1 MCNGCVPWDVFLAR
15 GCIRKQRNAASAMPE
30 RHVVG
35 LALRPSPAGD
45 RLSNG
50 GKFFPSVC
58 ADRLGLSRSNLWHKR
73 ERTQTRR
80 SPVSVEPP
88 GDFISPDL
96 PMADSGPLGF
106 IGEFDTTPLK
116 TNTIAMTKRV
126 IAVINTR
133 RKPKDRPAIKG
144 GPCKSRDTCGSFLRL
159 VHLAF
164 LY

>member
-15 GCIRKQRNAASAMPE
+15 GCIRNAAK
-30 RHVVG
+30 R
-35 LALRPSPAGD
+35 
-45 RLSNG
+45 RLSYARAARRRACVASITG
-50 GKFFPSVC
+50 RRPAHQRRTVLSSVC
-58 ADRLGLSRSNLWHKR
+58 ADRLGLSRSNLWHER

-88 GDFISPDL
+88 GDFISLDL
-96 PMADSGPLGF
+96 PRADSGPLAF
-106 IGEFDTTPLK
+106 IGEFDNTPLK

-126 IAVINTR
+126 IAIINAR

-159 VHLAF
+159 VHLAS

>member
-1 MCNGCVPWDVFLAR
+1 MCNDVFLGLCSLLAAASAT
-15 GCIRKQRNAASAMPE
+15 QRNAASATPE

-45 RLSNG
+45 RLTNG

-96 PMADSGPLGF
+96 PMADSGPLAF
-106 IGEFDTTPLK
+106 IGEFDNTPLK

-126 IAVINTR
+126 IAIINTR

-159 VHLAF
+159 VHLAS
-164 LY
+164 LC